1 TRLVAFAQRK
11 DIPGSLRAEALD
23 TLAVWEESSI
33 FDRVTGRHRGAV
45 KNNPEDARTAL
56 SAAYEQLLKDGAAEV
71 RRASVLALGALKFR
85 SLREPWG
92 QFLKPAAA
100 PAVRMPALNTLKSLG
115 YGDMAMSYLRP

>member
-1 TRLVAFAQRK
+1 SDDEFVKPAMPALAQLLEKTGFTNEPLLRRAINANVYEGSAASATRLVAFAQRK

-71 RRASVLALGALKFR
+71 RRASVLAL
-85 SLREPWG
+85 
-92 QFLKPAAA
+92 
-100 PAVRMPALNTLKSLG
+100 
-115 YGDMAMSYLRP
+115 